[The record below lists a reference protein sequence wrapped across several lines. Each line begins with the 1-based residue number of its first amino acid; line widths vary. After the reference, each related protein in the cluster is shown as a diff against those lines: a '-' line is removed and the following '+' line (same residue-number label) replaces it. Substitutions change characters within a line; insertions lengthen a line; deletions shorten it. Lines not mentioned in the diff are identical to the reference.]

1 MNKGRLLLIQEHIKE
16 YLKENL
22 KVEIEHTKHDI
33 GYFDSWVEDDPN
45 NFKVTVTLEGE
56 IISESYT
63 S

>member
-1 MNKGRLLLIQEHIKE
+1 MNEKRLLIIQEHIKE

-22 KVEIEHTKHDI
+22 KVEIEHAKHDV